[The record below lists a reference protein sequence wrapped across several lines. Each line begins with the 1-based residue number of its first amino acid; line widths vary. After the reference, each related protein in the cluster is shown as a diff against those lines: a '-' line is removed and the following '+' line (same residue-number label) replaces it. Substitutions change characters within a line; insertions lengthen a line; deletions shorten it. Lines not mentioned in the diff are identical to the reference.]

1 MFQQSNYALDL
12 SKKPFSQVQVTDA
25 AAISQSMEA
34 IIMTSKG
41 ERVFNPNF
49 GSTLSANIFKLMTE
63 KKGEAILDYLI
74 ELLRR
79 YEKRITIYDDKCS
92 IDINSDLHILTLNIA
107 YSIKP
112 VSSAQLLFW
121 KRKIT
126 F

>member
-49 GSTLSANIFKLMTE
+49 GLVL
-63 KKGEAILDYLI
+63 G
-74 ELLRR
+74 
-79 YEKRITIYDDKCS
+79 C
-92 IDINSDLHILTLNIA
+92 DL
-107 YSIKP
+107 
-112 VSSAQLLFW
+112 
-121 KRKIT
+121 
-126 F
+126 